1 MRLREEDTVW
11 FLKVFFLFFGFF
23 FFFARDESFRD
34 GSTDEDNKN
43 EKRGYVQRRSARP
56 DRKATKIKGTVGY
69 VGEFVSFGFF
79 FFYIFLI
86 YCNV

>member
-1 MRLREEDTVW
+1 MNETSGRGHRLVFKGFLSFFW
-11 FLKVFFLFFGFF
+11 FL

-56 DRKATKIKGTVGY
+56 DRKATKIKGTVGS

-79 FFYIFLI
+79 FFF
-86 YCNV
+86 